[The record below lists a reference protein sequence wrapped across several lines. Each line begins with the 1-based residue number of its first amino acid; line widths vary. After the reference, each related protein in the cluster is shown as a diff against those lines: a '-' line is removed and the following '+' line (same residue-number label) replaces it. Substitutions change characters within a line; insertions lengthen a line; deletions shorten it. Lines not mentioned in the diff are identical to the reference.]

1 MKLSVIAGWH
11 GRQEDGLVKKA
22 GEFCEFFGTI
32 KNRFVPAIIT
42 TMADNIAISFGEARC
57 IDFANDPDHYEMFV
71 KNVVYSSLQNLT
83 SATYKSS
90 FPAVPTLLRL
100 CG

>member
-1 MKLSVIAGWH
+1 MN
-11 GRQEDGLVKKA
+11 KA

-42 TMADNIAISFGEARC
+42 TMADNIAISFGEARG
-57 IDFANDPDHYEMFV
+57 IDFGNDPDHYEMFT
-71 KNVVYSSLQNLT
+71 KNVVYSYLQNLT
-83 SATYKSS
+83 SVTYKSP
-90 FPAVPTLLRL
+90 FPSVPNLLCL